1 MPRRLGA
8 AAVGAACSAGV
19 LAAGAGPAF
28 AVQEPEAAGG
38 RFGVLV
44 EGDALLAGAR
54 VDGPVAVGGDLAFGT
69 DQRVAVRTPGTVTA
83 SGDSS
88 PTALLVG
95 GGIDFA
101 GSARHGVLRVM
112 GDGRMKVGDLT
123 GGAVREAGTGTAG
136 GGGTHLVPAGAAY
149 GVTPR
154 VELTAAQPAASV
166 AAARGLLD
174 TGSVFAGH
182 RERADA
188 LAACAG
194 TMRPHDGRGA
204 PLAEGAVPAPGS
216 AVRLRP
222 VPGRT
227 NVVRLT
233 GRQLASIGLL
243 VFERRPTAAAPVVVV
258 VDTRDTGGRL
268 DWRTPAL
275 AGVGGQDAPYLLWS
289 FPDATGLTLTAG
301 GGSLVGAVHAPRA
314 RLTDLSPAA
323 LQGDVVVRELAA
335 GRLAGPSTPGV
346 DAGAYRSA
354 PFTARLRCEPEK
366 GTTEGRTP
374 PGTGSETG
382 TGTAV
387 GAGTANGT
395 GPETGAGT
403 GTAPEPGKHPEPGAN
418 SGTGTAPAPGTDPAP
433 GTGTGSGAVTDPS
446 ADAEQSEGAGPSA
459 DAEQS
464 EGAGP
469 SADAEQSE
477 GSGPSEGGQG
487 GGSAQEGGGAAP
499 DAASGIEPDAALE
512 SLPEW
517 QGMESAP
524 EPGAPEESPGP
535 DAAGPGEEAGAPKEP
550 TGAIGPPAGRTD
562 PPGGG
567 AVASGGTGGSGRD
580 AAKAGGGGPD
590 GSMAET
596 GARSSGLWMVGGV
609 AAFLVSA
616 GLALVTAVRR
626 GRRGSG
632 G

>member
-8 AAVGAACSAGV
+8 AVVGAACSAGV
-19 LAAGAGPAF
+19 LATGAGPAF
-28 AVQEPEAAGG
+28 AVQAPEAAGG

-54 VDGPVAVGGDLAFGT
+54 VDGPVAVGGDLAFGA

-149 GVTPR
+149 GATPR

-194 TMRPHDGRGA
+194 TVRPHDGRGA

-222 VPGRT
+222 VSGRT

-233 GRQLASIGLL
+233 GRQLAAIGLL

-335 GRLAGPSTPGV
+335 GRLAGPGAPGV

-354 PFTARLRCEPEK
+354 PFAARLRCEPEK
-366 GTTEGRTP
+366 GTTEGKTG
-374 PGTGSETG
+374 PGKG
-382 TGTAV
+382 TGTA
-387 GAGTANGT
+387 TGT

-403 GTAPEPGKHPEPGAN
+403 GTAPEPGKRPEPGAN
-418 SGTGTAPAPGTDPAP
+418 PGTGTNPAPGTDPVL
-433 GTGTGSGAVTDPS
+433 GTGTGSGAVT
-446 ADAEQSEGAGPSA
+446 GPSA

-464 EGAGP
+464 EGA
-469 SADAEQSE
+469 
-477 GSGPSEGGQG
+477 GPSEGGQG
-487 GGSAQEGGGAAP
+487 GGSAQEGGGGAP
-499 DAASGIEPDAALE
+499 DAASGGEPDAALE
-512 SLPEW
+512 SLPES

-524 EPGAPEESPGP
+524 EPGGPEESPGP
-535 DAAGPGEEAGAPKEP
+535 DAAGPGEEAGAPKDP
-550 TGAIGPPAGRTD
+550 PGAIGPPAGRTD

-580 AAKAGGGGPD
+580 AA
-590 GSMAET
+590 
-596 GARSSGLWMVGGV
+596 
-609 AAFLVSA
+609 
-616 GLALVTAVRR
+616 
-626 GRRGSG
+626 
-632 G
+632 